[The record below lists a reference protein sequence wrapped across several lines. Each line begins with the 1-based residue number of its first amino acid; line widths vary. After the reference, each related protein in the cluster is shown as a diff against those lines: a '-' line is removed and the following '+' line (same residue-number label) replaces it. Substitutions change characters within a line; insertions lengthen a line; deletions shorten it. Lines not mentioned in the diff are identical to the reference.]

1 MSAIIINEKNY
12 KKEIERCK
20 KPVLLSFLSDTGVS
34 SLLLKQT
41 ADEIS
46 GEIKTGVVELNPT
59 NAGLAEKYN
68 IRFLPT
74 TVLLKNSVVTDKI
87 VGNMSRE
94 DFIKILK
101 TP

>member
-20 KPVLLSFLSDTGVS
+20 KPVLLSFLSNTDVS

-41 ADEIS
+41 ADEIG
-46 GEIKTGVVELNPT
+46 GEIKTGVVFET

-68 IRFLPT
+68 VRFLPT
-74 TVLLKNSVVTDKI
+74 TVLIKNSVVTDRI

-94 DFIKILK
+94 DFMKILK